1 MFYRNEKNMVQE
13 KRNILIIDSDKEK
26 IDMLVELLHEKCD
39 NLNIIITDNGSDA
52 FDRLL
57 QTTMDM
63 FILDVVVSPDKTGD
77 TSGFKIVEHI
87 REVERYIFTPVIF
100 VTAVKNSELY
110 AYSQL
115 HCLGYVKKP
124 YSTKEIEKVLE
135 YALKFRTQR
144 REERTI
150 VFRNRSMFY
159 PIVIKEI
166 ACVEWICHQMY
177 IHLGDGNV
185 VQVPYRTC
193 KSVLEEIDVD
203 YLIQCS
209 RNTLIN
215 KRFVLGVDVSRRT
228 IILKNN
234 LGTKQIGPTYNDI
247 VLKKLGIRK

>member
-1 MFYRNEKNMVQE
+1 MEKE
-13 KRNILIIDSDKEK
+13 KRNILIIDNDKEK
-26 IDMLVELLHEKCD
+26 VDMLVRLLHEKCD
-39 NLNIIITDNGSDA
+39 NLNIFVADNGSEA
-52 FDRLL
+52 FDHLL

-63 FILDVVVSPDKTGD
+63 FILDVVVAPDKSGD
-77 TSGFKIVEHI
+77 SSGLKIVEHI

-110 AYSQL
+110 AYSRL

-124 YSTKEIEKVLE
+124 YPEEEIKKIFE
-135 YALKFRTQR
+135 YALKFRTKR
-144 REERTI
+144 RDDRTI
-150 VFRNRSMFY
+150 IFRNRSMFY

-166 ACVEWICHQMY
+166 ACIEWICHQLY
-177 IHLGDGNV
+177 IHLENGSV

-193 KSVLEEIDVD
+193 KSVLDEMDVD

-228 IILKNN
+228 IIMRNN
-234 LGTKQIGPTYNDI
+234 LGTKQIGSTYKDA
-247 VLKKLGIRK
+247 VLKRLGVRK